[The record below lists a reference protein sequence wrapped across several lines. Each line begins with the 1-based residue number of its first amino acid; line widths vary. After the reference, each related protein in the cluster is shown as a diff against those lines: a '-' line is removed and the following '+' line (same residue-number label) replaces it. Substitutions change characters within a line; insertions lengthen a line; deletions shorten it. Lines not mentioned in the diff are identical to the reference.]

1 MKHVKARVKLR
12 EINGMMHYYYSEK
25 RSSVILELKKGKVV
39 KLHLSD
45 PEKNEQFVQELES
58 QMRVLEKMEKIK
70 QKNKKKS

>member
-1 MKHVKARVKLR
+1 MIITNETVLLIEQLKHVKARVKLR

-45 PEKNEQFVQELES
+45 PEKNE
-58 QMRVLEKMEKIK
+58 
-70 QKNKKKS
+70 